1 MGGTV
6 AKGESVNA
14 GEAGSL
20 GRLTDLVALLL
31 VKGESQPEK
40 IRCLDAVGYTP
51 AEIASLLG
59 TTPNAVSIAL
69 HRLKKKTK
77 RAK

>member
-1 MGGTV
+1 M
-6 AKGESVNA
+6 AKKGESVRGA
-14 GEAGSL
+14 GGVGSL
-20 GRLTDLVALLL
+20 DRLTDLVALLL

-51 AEIASLLG
+51 GEIASLLG
-59 TTPNAVSIAL
+59 VTPNAVRVAL
-69 HRLKKKTK
+69 HRLKKRIK